1 MHRSFLA
8 ELKEVMA
15 KQLITFS
22 PQRFTIDISLLT
34 TLRSLKVKR
43 ERARVGRRKSKI
55 KEEKSIIFIS
65 HSIFKNLVTEL
76 LFSVKLIKSC

>member
-8 ELKEVMA
+8 KLKEIMA